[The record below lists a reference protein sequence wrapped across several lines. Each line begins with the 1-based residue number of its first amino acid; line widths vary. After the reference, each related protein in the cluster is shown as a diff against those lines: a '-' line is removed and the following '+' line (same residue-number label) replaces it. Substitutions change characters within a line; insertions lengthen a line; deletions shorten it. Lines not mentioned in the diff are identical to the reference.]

1 MLESSFRNLVAG
13 RPFPDQ
19 RVAQL
24 RRFTT
29 SLIEQGYADETVRLK
44 LQLLR
49 NVGQWLG
56 RNDLAVTNLD
66 ERVVEAFLNLSSSK
80 NLSAHRRGSVRRASG
95 LVLVGY
101 TEVNFLRV

>member
-13 RPFPDQ
+13 RRFPDQ

-29 SLIEQGYADETVRLK
+29 SLIEQGY
-44 LQLLR
+44 
-49 NVGQWLG
+49 
-56 RNDLAVTNLD
+56 
-66 ERVVEAFLNLSSSK
+66 VEAFLHVSSSK
-80 NLSAHRRGSVRRASG
+80 NLSAHPRGSVRRASG